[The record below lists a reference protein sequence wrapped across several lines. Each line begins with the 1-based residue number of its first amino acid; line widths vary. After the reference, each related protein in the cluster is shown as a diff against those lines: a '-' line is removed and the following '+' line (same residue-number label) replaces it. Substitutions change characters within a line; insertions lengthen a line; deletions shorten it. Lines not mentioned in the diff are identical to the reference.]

1 MWYCNDRMAT
11 RKREVTPVAPA
22 RPDFFILGLA
32 AAGFAI
38 AAYLTG
44 LKWMGGNAAFC
55 LSGSGCDVVQG
66 SRYGTLLGVPTALW
80 GAVMCAAIG
89 ALAMLGLNAPR
100 WTWALYLAAAG
111 VGVSIYLTA
120 RSVLVIHATCAYC
133 LASGVIMVAI
143 LAVLLRRRAALPG
156 RRKLS
161 AVVPGALAAAILAPL
176 GAAFI
181 YAMPAGGGTGF
192 EGALARHL
200 RETGAVM
207 YGAHWCP
214 HCADQK
220 ALFGDAA
227 KDVPYVECAADAV
240 NGRPDLCEKAGVKV
254 FPTWVIGTERREGVQ
269 SLSTLSTLSKFE
281 PEAAKPK

>member
-1 MWYCNDRMAT
+1 M
-11 RKREVTPVAPA
+11 APA
-22 RPDFFILGLA
+22 RPDFLILGLA

-55 LSGSGCDVVQG
+55 LSGSGCDIVQG

-80 GAVMCAAIG
+80 GVLMYAAIG
-89 ALAMLGLNAPR
+89 GLAALGLTAPR
-100 WTWALYLAAAG
+100 WSWAFYLAAAG

-120 RSVLVIHATCAYC
+120 VSVLVIHATCAYC
-133 LASGVIMVAI
+133 LASGAIMVAI
-143 LAVLLRRRAALPG
+143 LLVLLRRRADLPG

-161 AVVPGALAAAILAPL
+161 ALVPGAVAAAILAPL

-181 YAMPAGGGTGF
+181 FAMPAGGGAGF

-214 HCADQK
+214 HCSEQK

-269 SLSTLSTLSKFE
+269 SLSALATLSKFE
-281 PEAAKPK
+281 PQAAKPK

>member
-1 MWYCNDRMAT
+1 MTA

-22 RPDFFILGLA
+22 RPDFLILALA
-32 AAGFAI
+32 AAGVAI
-38 AAYLTG
+38 AAYLSG

-55 LSGSGCDVVQG
+55 LSGSGCDIVQG

-80 GAVMCAAIG
+80 GVLMYAAIG
-89 ALAMLGLNAPR
+89 GLAALGLTAPR
-100 WTWALYLAAAG
+100 WSWAFYLAAAG

-120 RSVLVIHATCAYC
+120 VSVLVIHATCAYC
-133 LASGVIMVAI
+133 LASGAIMVAI
-143 LAVLLRRRAALPG
+143 LLVLLRRRADLPG

-161 AVVPGALAAAILAPL
+161 ALVPGAVAAAILAPL

-181 YAMPAGGGTGF
+181 FAMPAGGGAGF

-214 HCADQK
+214 HCSEQK

-254 FPTWVIGTERREGVQ
+254 FPTWVVGTERREGVQ
-269 SLSTLSTLSKFE
+269 SLSALATLSKFE
-281 PEAAKPK
+281 PQAAKPK

>member
-1 MWYCNDRMAT
+1 MVA
-11 RKREVTPVAPA
+11 RKRGVAPVASV
-22 RPDFFILGLA
+22 RPDFLVLGLA

-44 LKWMGGNAAFC
+44 LKWMSGNAAFC
-55 LSGSGCDVVQG
+55 LSGSGCDIVQG

-80 GAVMCAAIG
+80 GVLLCAAIG
-89 ALAMLGLNAPR
+89 TLAMLGLTAPR
-100 WTWALYLAAAG
+100 WTWAFYLAAAG
-111 VGVSIYLTA
+111 VGISIYLTA
-120 RSVLVIHATCAYC
+120 LSVLVIHATCAYC

-143 LAVLLRRRAALPG
+143 LAVLLRRRAVLPG

-181 YAMPAGGGTGF
+181 YAMPASDGAGF

-200 RETGAVM
+200 RDTGAVM

-214 HCADQK
+214 HCSEQK
-220 ALFGDAA
+220 ALFGAAA
-227 KDVPYVECAADAV
+227 KDIPYVECAADTV

-254 FPTWVIGTERREGVQ
+254 FPTWVIGAERREGVQ
-269 SLSTLSTLSKFE
+269 SLSALSTLSKFQA
-281 PEAAKPK
+281 EAAKPTK

>member
-1 MWYCNDRMAT
+1 MAA

-22 RPDFFILGLA
+22 RPDFLILALA
-32 AAGFAI
+32 AAGVAI
-38 AAYLTG
+38 AAYLTW

-55 LSGSGCDVVQG
+55 LSGSGCDIVQG

-80 GAVMCAAIG
+80 GVLLYAAIG
-89 ALAMLGLNAPR
+89 ALAALGLKVSR

-111 VGVSIYLTA
+111 VGTSIYLTA
-120 RSVLVIHATCAYC
+120 VSVLVIHATCAYC
-133 LASGVIMVAI
+133 LASGVITVGI
-143 LAVLLRRRAALPG
+143 LLVLLRRRAVLPG

-161 AVVPGALAAAILAPL
+161 ALVPGALAAAILAPL

-181 YAMPAGGGTGF
+181 FAMPAGGAAGF

-214 HCADQK
+214 HCAEQK

-254 FPTWVIGTERREGVQ
+254 FPTWIMGTERREGVQ
-269 SLSTLSTLSKFE
+269 SLSALATLSKFE
-281 PEAAKPK
+281 PQAAKPK

>member
-1 MWYCNDRMAT
+1 M
-11 RKREVTPVAPA
+11 APA
-22 RPDFFILGLA
+22 RPDFLILALA
-32 AAGFAI
+32 AAGVAI
-38 AAYLTG
+38 AAYLTW

-55 LSGSGCDVVQG
+55 LSGSGCDIVQG

-80 GAVMCAAIG
+80 GMLLYAAIG
-89 ALAMLGLNAPR
+89 ALAALGLSASR
-100 WTWALYLAAAG
+100 WTWAFYLAAAA
-111 VGVSIYLTA
+111 VGTSIYLTA
-120 RSVLVIHATCAYC
+120 VSLLVIHATCAYC
-133 LASGVIMVAI
+133 LASGVITVGI
-143 LAVLLRRRAALPG
+143 LLVLLRRRAVLPG

-161 AVVPGALAAAILAPL
+161 ALVPGALAAAILAPL

-181 YAMPAGGGTGF
+181 FAMPAGGGAGF

-214 HCADQK
+214 HCSEQK

-269 SLSTLSTLSKFE
+269 SLSALATLSKFE
-281 PEAAKPK
+281 PQTAKPK

>member
-1 MWYCNDRMAT
+1 M
-11 RKREVTPVAPA
+11 APA
-22 RPDFFILGLA
+22 RPDFLILGLA

-44 LKWMGGNAAFC
+44 LKWMGGNATFC
-55 LSGSGCDVVQG
+55 LSGSGCDIVQG

-80 GAVMCAAIG
+80 GVLMYAAIG
-89 ALAMLGLNAPR
+89 ALAARGLTATR
-100 WTWALYLAAAG
+100 WTWTFYLAAAG

-120 RSVLVIHATCAYC
+120 VSVLVIHATCAYC
-133 LASGVIMVAI
+133 LASGAIAVAT
-143 LAVLLRRRAALPG
+143 LLVLLRRRATLPG
-156 RRKLS
+156 RRRLS
-161 AVVPGALAAAILAPL
+161 ALVPGALAAAILAPL
-176 GAAFI
+176 GAAFVF
-181 YAMPAGGGTGF
+181 AMPAGGGAGF

-200 RETGAVM
+200 REKGAVM

-227 KDVPYVECAADAV
+227 KDIPYVECAADTV

-254 FPTWVIGTERREGVQ
+254 FPTWVMGTERREGVQ
-269 SLSTLSTLSKFE
+269 SLSALSTLSKF
-281 PEAAKPK
+281 PTEAAQPTK

>member
-1 MWYCNDRMAT
+1 MRASDRGGRAALWYCYDRMAT
-11 RKREVTPVAPA
+11 RKREVTPVAPV
-22 RPDFFILGLA
+22 RPDFLILGLA

-38 AAYLTG
+38 AAYPTG
-44 LKWMGGNAAFC
+44 LKWM
-55 LSGSGCDVVQG
+55 
-66 SRYGTLLGVPTALW
+66 
-80 GAVMCAAIG
+80 
-89 ALAMLGLNAPR
+89 
-100 WTWALYLAAAG
+100 
-111 VGVSIYLTA
+111 
-120 RSVLVIHATCAYC
+120 
-133 LASGVIMVAI
+133 
-143 LAVLLRRRAALPG
+143 
-156 RRKLS
+156 
-161 AVVPGALAAAILAPL
+161 L

-214 HCADQK
+214 HCTEQK

-227 KDVPYVECAADAV
+227 KDVPYVECAADTV

-269 SLSTLSTLSKFE
+269 SLSALSTLSKFE
-281 PEAAKPK
+281 PAAAKPTK

>member
-1 MWYCNDRMAT
+1 MAA
-11 RKREVTPVAPA
+11 RKREVTPVAPT
-22 RPDFFILGLA
+22 RPDFLILALA
-32 AAGFAI
+32 AAGVAI
-38 AAYLTG
+38 AAYLTW

-55 LSGSGCDVVQG
+55 LSGSGCDIVQG

-80 GAVMCAAIG
+80 GVLLYAAIG
-89 ALAMLGLNAPR
+89 ALAALGLSASR
-100 WTWALYLAAAG
+100 WTWAFYLAPAG
-111 VGVSIYLTA
+111 VGTSIYLTTV
-120 RSVLVIHATCAYC
+120 SVLVIHATCAYC
-133 LASGVIMVAI
+133 LASGVITVGI
-143 LAVLLRRRAALPG
+143 LLVLLRRRAVLPG

-161 AVVPGALAAAILAPL
+161 ALVPGALAAAILAPL

-181 YAMPAGGGTGF
+181 FAMPAGGGTGF

-214 HCADQK
+214 HCTEQK

-254 FPTWVIGTERREGVQ
+254 FPTWVMGTERREGVQ
-269 SLSTLSTLSKFE
+269 SLSALATLSKFV
-281 PEAAKPK
+281 PQAAKPK

>member
-1 MWYCNDRMAT
+1 
-11 RKREVTPVAPA
+11 VARV
-22 RPDFFILGLA
+22 RPDFLILGLA

-55 LSGSGCDVVQG
+55 LSGSGCDIVQG

-80 GAVMCAAIG
+80 GVLMYAAIG
-89 ALAMLGLNAPR
+89 ALAALGLSARR
-100 WTWALYLAAAG
+100 WTWAFYLAAAG
-111 VGVSIYLTA
+111 VGFSLYLTA
-120 RSVLVIHATCAYC
+120 VSVLVVHATCAYC
-133 LASGVIMVAI
+133 LASGAITVAI
-143 LAVLLRRRAALPG
+143 LAVLLRRRAVLPG

-161 AVVPGALAAAILAPL
+161 ALVPGALAAAILAPL

-181 YAMPAGGGTGF
+181 YAMPAGGGAGF

-200 RETGAVM
+200 REKGAVM

-214 HCADQK
+214 HCSEQK

-227 KDVPYVECAADAV
+227 KDVPYVECAADTV

-254 FPTWVIGTERREGVQ
+254 FPTWVMGTERLTGVQ
-269 SLSTLSTLSKFE
+269 PLSKLATFSNFDSG
-281 PEAAKPK
+281 AAKATK

>member
-1 MWYCNDRMAT
+1 MAA

-22 RPDFFILGLA
+22 RPDFLILALA
-32 AAGFAI
+32 AAGVAI
-38 AAYLTG
+38 AAYLTW

-55 LSGSGCDVVQG
+55 LSGSGCDIVQG

-80 GAVMCAAIG
+80 GVLLYAAIG
-89 ALAMLGLNAPR
+89 ALAALGLSASR
-100 WTWALYLAAAG
+100 WTWAFYLAAAG
-111 VGVSIYLTA
+111 VGIAIYLTA
-120 RSVLVIHATCAYC
+120 VSVLVIHATCAYC
-133 LASGVIMVAI
+133 LASGVITVGI
-143 LAVLLRRRAALPG
+143 LLVLLPRRAVLPG

-161 AVVPGALAAAILAPL
+161 ALVPGALAAAILAPL

-181 YAMPAGGGTGF
+181 FAMPAGGGAGF

-214 HCADQK
+214 HCSEQK

-269 SLSTLSTLSKFE
+269 SLSALATLSKFE
-281 PEAAKPK
+281 PQAAKPK